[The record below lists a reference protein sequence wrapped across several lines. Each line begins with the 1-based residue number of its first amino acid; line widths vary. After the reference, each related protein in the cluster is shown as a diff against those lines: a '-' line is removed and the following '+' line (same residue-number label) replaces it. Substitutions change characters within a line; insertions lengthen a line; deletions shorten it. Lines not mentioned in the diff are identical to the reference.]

1 MTENRAGPGDLETA
15 YFYPSIKTN
24 DDVVC
29 QDVAIAPLKN
39 REASIVFSVLWKEH
53 HSSYVHLIFTEQ
65 EVDILINAL
74 QECKVRWDR
83 GLVIE

>member
-1 MTENRAGPGDLETA
+1 MTENRAEPGDLETA
-15 YFYPSIKTN
+15 YFYPSIKT

-39 REASIVFSVLWKEH
+39 REVSIVFSVLRKEH
-53 HSSYVHLIFTEQ
+53 HSSYVHLVFTEQ